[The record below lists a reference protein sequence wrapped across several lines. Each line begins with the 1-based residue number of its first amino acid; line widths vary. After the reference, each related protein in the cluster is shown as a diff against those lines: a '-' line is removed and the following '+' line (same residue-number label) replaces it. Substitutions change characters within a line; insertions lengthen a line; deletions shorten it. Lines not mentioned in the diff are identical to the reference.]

1 MEVKAIIQKKDNE
14 VCLVFT
20 ESGGWEIPKINVV
33 KADESNL
40 KIIKM
45 TGLQKVKIKEVHANV
60 VLLSSDDD
68 LQENSEILIG
78 WFYKEDAIRSVD
90 ADDKKILEKFLG

>member
-20 ESGGWEIPKINVV
+20 ESGGWEIPKLNVS
-33 KADESNL
+33 KADESVDRV
-40 KIIKM
+40 IKM
-45 TGLQKVKIKEVHANV
+45 TGLQNIKIKEVHGNV
-60 VLLSSDDD
+60 VMLLSEDD

-78 WFYKEDAIRSVD
+78 WFYREDAMRSVD
-90 ADDKKILEKFLG
+90 GEDRELLKKIRT